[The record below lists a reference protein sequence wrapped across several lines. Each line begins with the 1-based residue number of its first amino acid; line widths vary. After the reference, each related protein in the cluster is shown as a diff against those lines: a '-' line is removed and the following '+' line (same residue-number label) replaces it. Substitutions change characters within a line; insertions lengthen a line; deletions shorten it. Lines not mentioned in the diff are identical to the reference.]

1 MNAASPLRLGPFQEW
16 MQAVLVHPGG
26 ADAGLASEPARRLLD
41 PGRVGEV
48 VVGRGALDA
57 AARLR
62 IYASMYPLRTV
73 EALRADYPA
82 LAGLLGERAFA
93 RLVRDY
99 VAEHPST
106 SYTLARLGDA
116 LPAFVAG
123 HGNRRGRRLRAGVA
137 RCERAASAV
146 FDAPEE
152 PRLAPEPFAEAAARA
167 GADVRLVPASAFA
180 ILRVCP
186 GAVSALDAALEGEPF
201 PQAAGRGSVFVA
213 WYRRDFAVLR
223 RTLDPLPGRLLEA
236 LAAGTTLSEAVVLA
250 ARGGRRPAP
259 ETVGG
264 WLAEWIGLGL
274 FTRVERAL

>member
-1 MNAASPLRLGPFQEW
+1 MSGAALPLAAFQEW
-16 MQAVLVHPGG
+16 MQAVIVHPGG
-26 ADAGLASEPARRLLD
+26 ADAGLRSDEAARLLD
-41 PGRVGEV
+41 PARLSDV
-48 VVGRGALDA
+48 VRERGALDA
-57 AARLR
+57 GARLR
-62 IYASMYPLRTV
+62 IYASMYPLRTA
-73 EALRADYPA
+73 EALRADYSA
-82 LAGLLGERAFA
+82 LAGLLGGRAFA
-93 RLVRDY
+93 RLVCDY

-123 HGNRRGRRLRAGVA
+123 HGSRRGRRLRADVA
-137 RCERAASAV
+137 RCERAATAV

-152 PRLAPEPFAEAAARA
+152 PRLAPEPFAEAAARE

-180 ILRVCP
+180 IVRVCP
-186 GAVSALDAALEGEPF
+186 GALSALDAALEGGAF
-201 PQAAGRGSVFVA
+201 PRAAGRGTVFVA

-236 LAAGTTLSEAVVLA
+236 LAAGTPLSEAVVRA

-274 FTRVERAL
+274 FTRLEPAS